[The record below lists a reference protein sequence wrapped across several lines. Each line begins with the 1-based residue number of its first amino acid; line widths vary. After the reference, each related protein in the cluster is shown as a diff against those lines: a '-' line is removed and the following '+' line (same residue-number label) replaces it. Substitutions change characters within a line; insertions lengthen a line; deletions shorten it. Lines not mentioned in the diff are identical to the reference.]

1 MVGLTAAL
9 YAANSSLT
17 INARDIDVISR
28 NIANTDTPGY
38 TRKEL
43 ARGNLVFGTQ
53 GAGVRSTGLT
63 RFVPVELQ
71 RQFRFQTSITSSL
84 DQQTTIL
91 SRIEIANGNPSD
103 ANSIGALMGEVEDAF
118 RQVALEPDDNLLQ
131 QQVIQKLTRFTQE
144 MNQYSDQ
151 IQEQRRQA
159 ELGIEETVQTVNE
172 LVSDIHLL
180 SDQIVLVRAGGDDSS
195 ELEDQR
201 DALTDLLAEEI
212 DISYYQE
219 TNGRLIISLAD
230 GKTLLEQQPFPLK
243 FTRRNVTPQAF
254 YNPATP
260 APAPGSGLLGG
271 VILDLPDGGPDLD
284 VTSSFGAGKLGA
296 LLKMRDE
303 SLPQAQAQLDELAAN
318 LMVRFG
324 SLRDGQPDASIAIY
338 QILNDPGDT
347 LVPSATAQ
355 NYADAAAEGGVNNDF
370 DFVALGPPFSTST
383 VGNNQE
389 VGLAGRI
396 EISNDFA
403 NNLFRVREG
412 RFFQLSPNEGAP
424 DVNGDPQFLPNDS
437 SLIQRVIDEVF
448 EANTVDLSGA
458 NFSGGAGPTNFTY
471 RVRDV
476 GASDNLNTRLDDVSS
491 VEDYTNSIIAFQANV
506 LDDLNNQLDA
516 EGFIETQVENELK
529 GVSGV
534 NIDQELARL
543 IEVEAAYSASGQI
556 ISTIRDLFD
565 ELLAII

>member
-172 LVSDIHLL
+172 LVSGILFYFF
-180 SDQIVLVRAGGDDSS
+180 
-195 ELEDQR
+195 
-201 DALTDLLAEEI
+201 DA
-212 DISYYQE
+212 
-219 TNGRLIISLAD
+219 
-230 GKTLLEQQPFPLK
+230 
-243 FTRRNVTPQAF
+243 V
-254 YNPATP
+254 
-260 APAPGSGLLGG
+260 
-271 VILDLPDGGPDLD
+271 V
-284 VTSSFGAGKLGA
+284 
-296 LLKMRDE
+296 
-303 SLPQAQAQLDELAAN
+303 AA
-318 LMVRFG
+318 
-324 SLRDGQPDASIAIY
+324 
-338 QILNDPGDT
+338 
-347 LVPSATAQ
+347 
-355 NYADAAAEGGVNNDF
+355 
-370 DFVALGPPFSTST
+370 
-383 VGNNQE
+383 
-389 VGLAGRI
+389 
-396 EISNDFA
+396 
-403 NNLFRVREG
+403 
-412 RFFQLSPNEGAP
+412 
-424 DVNGDPQFLPNDS
+424 
-437 SLIQRVIDEVF
+437 
-448 EANTVDLSGA
+448 
-458 NFSGGAGPTNFTY
+458 
-471 RVRDV
+471 
-476 GASDNLNTRLDDVSS
+476 
-491 VEDYTNSIIAFQANV
+491 
-506 LDDLNNQLDA
+506 
-516 EGFIETQVENELK
+516 
-529 GVSGV
+529 
-534 NIDQELARL
+534 
-543 IEVEAAYSASGQI
+543 
-556 ISTIRDLFD
+556 
-565 ELLAII
+565 